1 MKTLQGK
8 IFLNNNELS
17 NTEDNLIVFKEVPE
31 VNYYSFLHEADMNG
45 LVQVIIP
52 SSVLISI
59 LKHFFKHKKARLV
72 AIKLAEDED
81 DNIPIINQLISA
93 VNNNRDYFIDLIE
106 ELNIPSS
113 FSSIIDA
120 DYWLFGLIYYTLF
133 KPENLQRID
142 KTALANK
149 IKHKIEISKKDEKEK
164 KRPSALKYINKR
176 LNASLTIA
184 LEIHAALL
192 VPHSSF
198 ILSKL
203 CLVSS

>member
-1 MKTLQGK
+1 MGETTE
-8 IFLNNNELS
+8 IFSRLN
-17 NTEDNLIVFKEVPE
+17 T
-31 VNYYSFLHEADMNG
+31 VNS
-45 LVQVIIP
+45 
-52 SSVLISI
+52 
-59 LKHFFKHKKARLV
+59 
-72 AIKLAEDED
+72 
-81 DNIPIINQLISA
+81 
-93 VNNNRDYFIDLIE
+93 LIE

-176 LNASLTIA
+176 LNASLTIYQEA
-184 LEIHAALL
+184 IESAYE
-192 VPHSSF
+192 
-198 ILSKL
+198 K
-203 CLVSS
+203 

>member
-59 LKHFFKHKKARLV
+59 LKHFFKNKKARLV

-106 ELNIPSS
+106 ELNVLIEQDDMSVE
-113 FSSIIDA
+113 SI
-120 DYWLFGLIYYTLF
+120 
-133 KPENLQRID
+133 R
-142 KTALANK
+142 
-149 IKHKIEISKKDEKEK
+149 
-164 KRPSALKYINKR
+164 LKYRENNKLVDLSISINGILDYSENSFELGVITEVSDYVWKEMK
-176 LNASLTIA
+176 SW
-184 LEIHAALL
+184 LL
-192 VPHSSF
+192 
-198 ILSKL
+198 
-203 CLVSS
+203 